1 VLQPNFRDRSIYK
14 LFQLTDDQLG
24 QMYELMNATKD
35 LWKPADL
42 AADSVPNPDIDRNS
56 DLHRDTR

>member
-1 VLQPNFRDRSIYK
+1 MLQPNFRDRSIYK